1 MFVPAESGFVIPNWM
16 TERLLAPQMASG
28 ATSNTYI
35 TNVEVNPSYKNVQSE
50 ASLYYDVSA
59 ALAASRR

>member
-1 MFVPAESGFVIPNWM
+1 M
-16 TERLLAPQMASG
+16 TERILSQPAVQAAG
-28 ATSNTYI
+28 NTYI